1 MKKAQSISI
10 NTIVV
15 AAIALIV
22 MVLIMMIFTGNMS
35 RFKRNTDS
43 CENNGGTCIA
53 DNTVEENCAAP
64 YGRVRGDYSCY
75 KGTEVDKTKVCCVN
89 AG

>member
-35 RFKRNTDS
+35 RFKRNTDA
-43 CENNGGTCIA
+43 CENNGGRCI
-53 DNTVEENCAAP
+53 DSDTTEEECPAP
-64 YGRVRGDYSCY
+64 YGKIRGDYSCY
-75 KGTEVDKTKVCCVN
+75 KGTEVDKTKVCCVS
-89 AG
+89 A